1 MKNKER
7 KKRLDGKYVL
17 GIVREYQARM
27 REILYLWRKRGRSS
41 EHQRFYDEWRVRYI
55 WEIDE
60 FEDSNE
66 RVSEKDES
74 EESVTWFS

>member
-7 KKRLDGKYVL
+7 KDGKYVL
-17 GIVREYQARM
+17 GIVREYQARI
-27 REILYLWRKRGRSS
+27 REILYLWRNRGSSS
-41 EHQRFYDEWRVRYI
+41 EHQWFYDEWSVRNI

-60 FEDSNE
+60 FENSDE
-66 RVSEKDES
+66 RASEKDES